1 MSEPSRS
8 FAPAWRRAAAG
19 AVLLGMVV
27 VPATAASAETTT
39 RLDEGSNVQVAIEYS
54 QLSFADDAAPTALL
68 ARDDDF
74 ADTLTSGSVQGQ
86 LNAPLLLTNRM
97 TLSPE
102 TAAELDRLGADEVII
117 MGGPEAVDPAVET
130 QLNTLGFE
138 TRRVFGPTRI
148 ETAIE
153 VATEFFPGATVAVV
167 ARAFPSENDPTTA
180 FADSLTAGNYA
191 AGAETPILLTDTEDL
206 ADPTR
211 AYIQATF
218 IETAL
223 VAGGNVAIRESVVEE
238 LRSIPV
244 EDLNPPDDQGT
255 RPGTFEANRV
265 FGNTRGGTAAAFAG
279 QLDFASAADAPRIIL
294 IESRE
299 ADAWAS
305 GLTAGAQATNG
316 AATLLSDGPN
326 LFDETRAFLGTGAD
340 VPLICGPRVDDAAC
354 DAASTALGNE
364 G

>member
-19 AVLLGMVV
+19 AVLLAFVV

-39 RLDEGSNVQVAIEYS
+39 RLAEGSNVQVAIEYS
-54 QLSFADDAAPTALL
+54 QLSFEDDAAPVALL

-74 ADTLTSGSVQGQ
+74 ADTLTSGSVQGL
-86 LNAPLLLTNRM
+86 LNAPLLLTNRSV
-97 TLSPE
+97 LSPE
-102 TAAELDRLGADEVII
+102 TAGELDRLGAESVII
-117 MGGPEAVDPAVET
+117 MGGPDAVDPAVET
-130 QLNTLGFE
+130 QLNTLGFD
-138 TRRVFGPTRI
+138 TTRVFGPTRV
-148 ETAIE
+148 ETATE
-153 VATEFFPGATVAVV
+153 VAEAFFPIATVAVL
-167 ARAFPSENDPTTA
+167 ARAFPAANDPTTA
-180 FADSLTAGNYA
+180 FADSLTAGNYSA
-191 AGAETPILLTDTEDL
+191 ASETPVLLTDRADL
-206 ADPTR
+206 ADSTR
-211 AYIQATF
+211 AYIESSL

-223 VAGGNVAIRESVVEE
+223 VAGGNVAISDPVVEE

-244 EDLNPPDDQGT
+244 GDLNPPDDQGT
-255 RPGTFEANRV
+255 AALPFEARRV
-265 FGNTRGGTAAAFAG
+265 AGSTRAGTAVAFAME
-279 QLDFASAADAPRIIL
+279 LDFANAADSPRIIL

-316 AATLLSDGPN
+316 AATLLTDGPN

-340 VPLICGPRVDDAAC
+340 VPLICGPRVDAAAC
-354 DAASTALGNE
+354 DAASNALGNE

>member
-19 AVLLGMVV
+19 AVLLAAFAA
-27 VPATAASAETTT
+27 PATAASAETTT

-54 QLSFADDAAPTALL
+54 QLTFQEDAAPVALL

-74 ADTLTSGSVQGQ
+74 VDTLTSGSVQGL
-86 LNAPLLLTNRM
+86 LNAPLLLTNPM

-102 TAAELDRLGADEVII
+102 TAAELDRLGTDEVII
-117 MGGPEAVDPAVET
+117 MGGPEAVDPAVEM
-130 QLNTLGFE
+130 QLNALGFE
-138 TRRVFGPTRI
+138 TRRIFGPTRI

-153 VATEFFPGATVAVV
+153 VAAEFFPGATVTVV
-167 ARAFPSENDPTTA
+167 ARAFPSGNDPTTA

-191 AGAETPILLTDTEDL
+191 AGARTPILLTDTADL

-211 AYIQATF
+211 AYIEATF

-223 VAGGNVAIRESVVEE
+223 VAGGDVAVADAVVEE

-244 EDLNPPDDQGT
+244 ADLNPPDEFGT
-255 RPGTFEANRV
+255 PAPPFDARRV
-265 FGNTRGGTAAAFAG
+265 FGPTRGGTATAFAAELG
-279 QLDFASAADAPRIIL
+279 FANAAAAPRIIL

-305 GLTAGAQATNG
+305 GLTAGAQAANG
-316 AATLLSDGPN
+316 VATLLSDGPT
-326 LFDETRAFLGTGAD
+326 LFEETRAFLGTGAG

-354 DAASTALGNE
+354 DAASSALGNE